1 MMSGHTHLTPDLPPI
16 VEVPD
21 LPGAQ
26 RPRGGESGATEDG
39 ADGVDGVPPAAHGG
53 GAHHGDRDG
62 RHERAGE
69 DSGG

>member
-1 MMSGHTHLTPDLPPI
+1 MTSGHTHLTPDLPPI
-16 VEVPD
+16 VEIPD

-26 RPRGGESGATEDG
+26 RPRGKS
-39 ADGVDGVPPAAHGG
+39 ADGGGEESAHGG
-53 GAHHGDRDG
+53 GAHHDDHDG

>member
-1 MMSGHTHLTPDLPPI
+1 MTSGHTHLTPDLPPI
-16 VEVPD
+16 VDVPD

-26 RPRGGESGATEDG
+26 RPRGKPADG
-39 ADGVDGVPPAAHGG
+39 AGEESAHGS
-53 GAHHGDRDG
+53 GAHHEDHDG

>member
-1 MMSGHTHLTPDLPPI
+1 MSSSHTHLTPDLPPI

-26 RPRGGESGATEDG
+26 RPRKKREDTAG
-39 ADGVDGVPPAAHGG
+39 RDGPGHGG
-53 GAHHGDRDG
+53 GAHHEHDG